1 MKSRARLLLDST
13 HTYLRP
19 EMATGIQRVVRQ
31 VAARC
36 DSCSPG
42 GISCTPIYHH
52 RGGWHDASGP
62 ETVKNLARLRL
73 RRQSLRSRRKE
84 TADRSFPASI
94 LGAAGCRLAEMG
106 VSLQIFLRKAALARA
121 SKPVTPIAGDTL
133 VLMEYPDAERR
144 ELIVRAKAAGVRI
157 VAVVYD
163 LIPLRF
169 PGYFNDPSPWIDWF
183 DWISRNAD
191 RVVTISQ
198 AVEREFADAY
208 PHAADKLGYFHLGGD
223 FAPPAHIAESP
234 IPPGYFLMVG
244 TLEPRKGHQ
253 VALDAFER
261 LWSAGRDVS
270 LVIVGRPGWLTDG
283 LMARIRGHAELGRRL
298 VWLEDADDAV
308 LEAAYRGAHA
318 LIAASEAEGFGLPLV
333 EAMLRG
339 VPVLASDIP
348 VFREVGG
355 RWAHY
360 FTQGD
365 PGALADLVASRA
377 TEPRPDLSGF
387 GWISWDESARRFLLV
402 AAGLD

>member
-1 MKSRARLLLDST
+1 MKSRPRLLLDGT

-31 VAARC
+31 VVARC
-36 DSCSPG
+36 DTCSLA
-42 GISCTPIYHH
+42 GIPCIPVYHH
-52 RGGWHDASGP
+52 RGGWLKASGS
-62 ETVKNLARLRL
+62 ESVKDLARLRL
-73 RRQSLRSRRKE
+73 RRQALRSRRKQ
-84 TADRSFPASI
+84 AAGRPFPAPT
-94 LGAAGCRLAEMG
+94 LGVAGCRLAEIG
-106 VSLQIFLRKAALARA
+106 VSLQILLRKAALARA
-121 SKPVTPIAGDTL
+121 SKPVTPVAGDTL
-133 VLMEYPDAERR
+133 VLMEYPEAERR
-144 ELIVRAKAAGVRI
+144 ELIVRAKAAGARI

-169 PGYFNDPSPWIDWF
+169 PGYFVDPSPWLEWF
-183 DWISRNAD
+183 DWISRHAD

-198 AVEREFADAY
+198 AVEREFAAAY
-208 PHAADKLGYFHLGGD
+208 PHAAHKLGYFHLGGD
-223 FAPPAHIAESP
+223 FAPPARVGAPPIA
-234 IPPGYFLMVG
+234 PGYFLMVG

-261 LWSAGRDVS
+261 LWSAGKDVS
-270 LVIVGRPGWLTDG
+270 LVIVGRPGWLTEG
-283 LMARIRGHAELGRRL
+283 LMERIRGHAELGRRL
-298 VWLEDADDAV
+298 VWLDDADDAA

-355 RWAHY
+355 SWAHY

-365 PGALADLVASRA
+365 PVALADLVAARA
-377 TEPRPDLSGF
+377 AEPRPDLSGF
-387 GWISWDESARRFLLV
+387 SWISWDEAARRFLRV
-402 AAGLD
+402 TAGLE